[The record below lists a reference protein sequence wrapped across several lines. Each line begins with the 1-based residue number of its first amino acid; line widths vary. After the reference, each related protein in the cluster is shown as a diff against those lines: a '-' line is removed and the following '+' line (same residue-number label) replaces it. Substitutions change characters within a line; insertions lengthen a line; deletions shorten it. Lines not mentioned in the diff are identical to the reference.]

1 MKNLS
6 SLYLALVVGIWALN
20 PLILQGLSGAMSPF
34 AITFYVTF
42 FALVFFV
49 IVITAKR
56 RWGEFRSYSKGDFL
70 LMFCL
75 GFFCIAPYTILYYI
89 AFMLAP
95 DAAGEINIINYLWPL
110 WTVIL
115 SSIVMR
121 ERLTARKAL
130 SVLLGFTGV
139 YLIITGGKFVS
150 LKADAIPAYASAFA
164 GSFFWGLFSALSK
177 KKNYPALT
185 SMAVY
190 KASAFLGFSLAFLL
204 SGSLVLPSLGHLPAI
219 VLLGFVVNGLAYLLW
234 IMALSA
240 GDTAW
245 VSSGVYA
252 TPVVAL
258 LYLALAGRSSLK
270 LYHLIGLFFVLS
282 GPLFIL
288 RQKRERRRT

>member
-1 MKNLS
+1 
-6 SLYLALVVGIWALN
+6 
-20 PLILQGLSGAMSPF
+20 
-34 AITFYVTF
+34 
-42 FALVFFV
+42 
-49 IVITAKR
+49 
-56 RWGEFRSYSKGDFL
+56 
-70 LMFCL
+70 
-75 GFFCIAPYTILYYI
+75 
-89 AFMLAP
+89 
-95 DAAGEINIINYLWPL
+95 
-110 WTVIL
+110 
-115 SSIVMR
+115 
-121 ERLTARKAL
+121 
-130 SVLLGFTGV
+130 
-139 YLIITGGKFVS
+139 